1 MNNKLLSAFN
11 GATQEEK
18 NELIAAISGQQ
29 GTGSEVYAAM
39 KQIESEREAKASKQ
53 EEYDRGERLR
63 QDSAEKARRM
73 FPNT

>member
-1 MNNKLLSAFN
+1 MSELLNAYKNASK
-11 GATQEEK
+11 EEQMMFA
-18 NELIAAISGQQ
+18 AAISGQQ

-39 KQIESEREAKASKQ
+39 KQIESEREAAASKQ
-53 EEYDRGERLR
+53 AEYDRGERLR

>member
-1 MNNKLLSAFN
+1 M
-11 GATQEEK
+11 
-18 NELIAAISGQQ
+18 NELLNAYKNASKEEQMMFAAAISGQQ

-39 KQIESEREAKASKQ
+39 KQIESERETKASKQ
-53 EEYDRGERLR
+53 AEYDRGERLR